1 VNTTG
6 IVVVTIS
13 ALAGG
18 GVAAGGIV
26 LGRAVHDLAAAVR
39 SAAFQGYSVTA
50 SVKAVPRPEPKTE
63 PAAAAEPVP
72 AGSKPARSPHANDGW
87 KKRGKDPVTGQFLPA
102 TPEPLRE
109 AV

>member
-1 VNTTG
+1 MNTTG

-50 SVKAVPRPEPKTE
+50 SVKAAPRPEPKTE
-63 PAAAAEPVP
+63 PAAAAGPVP
-72 AGSKPARSPHANDGW
+72 AGTASLRGARWPATSGEPGE
-87 KKRGKDPVTGQFLPA
+87 GPVTGQFLPA
-102 TPEPLRE
+102 AASLKE
-109 AV
+109 AS

>member
-1 VNTTG
+1 MNTTG

-13 ALAGG
+13 ALTGG

-50 SVKAVPRPEPKTE
+50 SVKVTPRPEPKTE
-63 PAAAAEPVP
+63 PAAAAGPVP
-72 AGSKPARSPHANDGW
+72 AGPAQPARSPLARDNW
-87 KKRGKDPVTGQFLPA
+87 RTRPRGPGGQFLPA
-102 TPEPLRE
+102 AASLKE
-109 AV
+109 AS